1 MAAFEIEVKLPVPNL
16 TALRRRLR
24 QLGFRADAPRL
35 FERNLVLDNPERS
48 LRQAGQLLRL
58 RSKGRSWWLT
68 WKGAPEPERRHKVR
82 REIEVELS
90 DGARLGEILGRLGY
104 RPALEYQ
111 KYRTEFHGRGPG
123 KALLDET
130 PIGNFLEL
138 EGPSRWIDRVA
149 AELGYRREDYILASY
164 AALYYTWC
172 RERGVPATGM
182 VFQ

>member
-24 QLGFRADAPRL
+24 QLGFRADTPRL

-82 REIEVELS
+82 R
-90 DGARLGEILGRLGY
+90 
-104 RPALEYQ
+104 
-111 KYRTEFHGRGPG
+111 
-123 KALLDET
+123 
-130 PIGNFLEL
+130 
-138 EGPSRWIDRVA
+138 
-149 AELGYRREDYILASY
+149 
-164 AALYYTWC
+164 
-172 RERGVPATGM
+172 
-182 VFQ
+182 